1 MAKRDKRVLVID
13 DEERSRD
20 AMAEFLE
27 SSGYRVSCAESFDQ
41 AVGILADDRVNVVV
55 TDLKMPNGDGMSV
68 LKHVKEIDRSVG
80 VILATGYGTVE
91 NAVSAMREGA
101 DHYLIKPINLKELR
115 ISVDR
120 IIERQ
125 TLLAENL
132 ALKKR
137 LNDKYSFPNLIG
149 NSTSIQDII
158 DKINQIAASSA
169 NILLTGES
177 GTGKGVVANIIHQN
191 SPRHEGPF
199 VSLNCAALSQG
210 VLESELFGHE
220 RGAFSGAVSQKK
232 GRFELAD
239 GGTLFLDEVSEIP
252 AAVQVKLL
260 NVLEEREFMRVGGE
274 REIRVDIR
282 LLAATNKD
290 LERLVAEKKFRDD
303 LYYRLQVVTMSIPPL
318 RERREDIPLLVSHF
332 IGESS
337 HANDRSI
344 DGISKEAMDMLI
356 RYDWPG
362 NVRELKNTVESMVI
376 LTTKDNLEVSD
387 IPERTLRA
395 TGEKKDF
402 EIRSGMSL
410 QEIEREVICKTLKD
424 NGYIRERTAEV
435 LEISTRT
442 LYRKIKEY
450 GLEKELSRQEL

>member
-1 MAKRDKRVLVID
+1 MSKSDKTVLVID
-13 DEERSRD
+13 DEERSRE
-20 AMAEFLE
+20 AIAEFLR
-27 SSGYRVSCAESFDQ
+27 SSGYRVSCAGSFDQ
-41 AVGILADDRVNVVV
+41 AMGLLSEAKFNVVV
-55 TDLKMPNGDGMSV
+55 TDLVMPGGDGMGV
-68 LKHVKEIDRSVG
+68 LKHVKRADPSVG

-115 ISVDR
+115 ITVER

-132 ALKKR
+132 ALKRR
-137 LNDKYSFPNLIG
+137 LNDKYSLPNLIG
-149 NSTSIQDII
+149 NSAPIQNII
-158 DKINQIAASSA
+158 DKINQIAASTA
-169 NILLTGES
+169 NILLAGES
-177 GTGKGVVANIIHQN
+177 GTGKGVIANIIHQN
-191 SPRHEGPF
+191 SPRSDGPF
-199 VSLNCAALSQG
+199 VSLNCAALSEG

-220 RGAFSGAVSQKK
+220 RGAFTGAVSQKK

-252 AAVQVKLL
+252 PTVQVKLL

-274 REIRVDIR
+274 RRIRVDIR
-282 LLAATNKD
+282 LIAATNKD
-290 LERLVAEKKFRDD
+290 LDGLVDERKFRED
-303 LYYRLQVVTMSIPPL
+303 LYYRLQVVTIYIPSL
-318 RERREDIPLLVSHF
+318 RQRRDDIPLLASRF
-332 IGESS
+332 IEASS
-337 HANDRSI
+337 LTNNRKVK
-344 DGISKEAMDMLI
+344 GISKEAMDVLM

-376 LTTKDNLEVSD
+376 LTTKDRLDVSD
-387 IPERTLRA
+387 IPERIVKA

-410 QEIEREVICKTLKD
+410 QEIEREVILKTLRD
-424 NGYIRERTAEV
+424 SGYIRERAAEV
-435 LEISTRT
+435 LKISTRT

-450 GLEKELSRQEL
+450 DLEKEMPR

>member
-1 MAKRDKRVLVID
+1 MTKDDNTVLVID
-13 DEERSRD
+13 DDESSRE
-20 AMAEFLE
+20 AIAQFLE
-27 SSGYRVSCAESFDQ
+27 TSGYAVSCAGSFTQ
-41 AVGILADDRVNVVV
+41 AMGILAQEGVKVVV
-55 TDLKMPNGDGMSV
+55 TDLVMPNGDGMSV
-68 LKHVKEIDRSVG
+68 LKHVKGTDASVG

-115 ISVDR
+115 ITIER

-132 ALKKR
+132 DLKKR
-137 LNDKYSFPNLIG
+137 LNDKYSIPNLIG
-149 NSTSIQDII
+149 NSIPIQDIT
-158 DKINQIAASSA
+158 DKINQIASSNA

-191 SPRHEGPF
+191 SPRHEGAF
-199 VSLNCAALSQG
+199 VSLNCAALSEG
-210 VLESELFGHE
+210 ILESELFGHE

-274 REIRVDIR
+274 RQIRVDIR
-282 LLAATNKD
+282 LIAATNKD
-290 LERLVAEKKFRDD
+290 LERLVTQNKFRED
-303 LYYRLQVVTMSIPPL
+303 LYYRLQVVIMSIPPL
-318 RERREDIPLLVSHF
+318 RQRREDIPLLVSHF

-337 HANDRSI
+337 RSNNRKI
-344 DGISKEAMDMLI
+344 NGLSKEAMDMLT

-376 LTTKDNLEVSD
+376 LATADSLDVAD
-387 IPERTLRA
+387 IPERTLKA
-395 TGEKKDF
+395 TGEKIDF
-402 EIRSGMSL
+402 EIKSGMSL
-410 QEIEREVICKTLKD
+410 EEIEREAICKTLED
-424 NGYIRERTAEV
+424 NDYVRERTAEI
-435 LEISTRT
+435 LGISTRT

-450 GLEKELSRQEL
+450 SLEKEMSE